1 MVTIPPSAGASNTP
15 AENTAENAQTIRVDW
30 VSVSFVTAINL
41 QEVWNFIGIGELE
54 NLETIEGARYGFA
67 GYTIT
72 YKLGH
77 IELMHNPNEDRWLLN
92 MSGQGCREFELK
104 SCFDFVTL
112 FALLTNFYASY
123 SRLDIAI
130 DDYDNIYNVN
140 TIRKAVYNKQCVTRL
155 KEWGN
160 SERGKIATGRD
171 ELTMDNFYLGSP
183 SSRYF
188 INVYDKKMERA
199 NKGFEV
205 DDKTWIRTEVRLKD
219 EYAEQ
224 FVRHILEDTSSIGEK
239 IFELLNDKVVFL
251 KPTALLLDKNRSRLA
266 KDLDNHARWWR
277 KFLNTTRK
285 LPLTVYKPDMPLLA
299 SKSWLLRQVSTTL
312 ASFQV
317 YFEDDMAYEDFIRQL
332 TVDGMEKMDKRHLN
346 KINQQKELD
355 EYLQADRNLNMGWYK
370 REVKPV
376 EEKIERMRGK
386 KEKKK
391 HLEQVMDVHW
401 EQVAVQQANEQK
413 KSTDLV

>member
-30 VSVSFVTAINL
+30 VSVSFVTDIDL
-41 QEVWNFIGIGELE
+41 QQVWNFIGIGELE
-54 NLETIEGARYGFA
+54 NMETIQGARYGFA

-72 YKLGH
+72 YKLGY

-112 FALLTNFYASY
+112 FALLANFYASY

-130 DDYDNIYNVN
+130 DDYDNIFTVN
-140 TIRKAVYNKQCVTRL
+140 QFRQAVYNEQCVTRL
-155 KEWGN
+155 REWGN
-160 SERGKIATGRD
+160 SERGKTKTGRRGI
-171 ELTMDNFYLGSP
+171 TMDNFYLGSP
-183 SSRYF
+183 NSRYF
-188 INVYDKKMERA
+188 INVYDKKMEREH
-199 NKGFEV
+199 KGFVLE
-205 DDKTWIRTEVRLKD
+205 DETWVRTEVRLKD

-224 FVRHILEDTSSIGEK
+224 FVRHILEDTSDIGEK

-251 KPTALLLDKNRSRLA
+251 KPSALLLDKNKSRLA
-266 KDLDNHARWWR
+266 KDLNNHARWWR
-277 KFLNTTRK
+277 RFLNTTRK

-355 EYLQADRNLNMGWYK
+355 AYLQNDLIENVGWYK

-376 EEKIERMRGK
+376 EDKIERMRGK

-401 EQVAVQQANEQK
+401 EQVAVQQAIEQK